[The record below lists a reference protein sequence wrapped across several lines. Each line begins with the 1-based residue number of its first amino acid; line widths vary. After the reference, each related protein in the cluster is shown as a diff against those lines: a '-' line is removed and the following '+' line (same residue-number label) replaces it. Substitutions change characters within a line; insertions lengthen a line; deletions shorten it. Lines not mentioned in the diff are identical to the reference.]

1 MYKLIIKK
9 TLILVCFVCFTII
22 SIVAQNLTS
31 NPMSYYGI
39 GEYQRVSHSVLGGLG
54 NASEAYVDSTFL
66 NIYNP
71 ASYAFL
77 AKGQPLFSTGLGT
90 RISNYQENGNSSLSS
105 VTQMTHFA
113 LGVPFG
119 KRFGLVMGIKPYAK
133 KGYDFIDENTFS
145 TDTIINRYYGS
156 GSINESFLGF
166 SVAILNQTNRKLSV
180 GLNGSYLFGK
190 VIDARSSRLSSTLSG
205 GIEESS
211 LELKGIHS
219 NFGLYFEETFAK
231 GNSFS
236 LAYIIDPSQKMNAF
250 STLDLYQSVDITDV
264 NYFYRLDSTG
274 SIQGEMNSPLR
285 MTIAGSY
292 KFRFNDANKK
302 DGYLKKSEIALNGS
316 FNFVDYSNY
325 SLTTDNYSDL
335 TSYVN
340 TQKIAL
346 GVQYT
351 PEVQFLSAAMNT
363 TMMQR
368 MRYRVGGYFGALP
381 IQLNS
386 NTLNDLG
393 VTAGFGIPIKIQKSL
408 TSFNLSF
415 GYGVRKSNNP
425 ASFSEHYFSIN
436 AGIIIAPANF
446 EKWFVKRKYD

>member
-1 MYKLIIKK
+1 MYRLNIKK
-9 TLILVCFVCFTII
+9 SLSLVCFVCFTII
-22 SIVAQNLTS
+22 PIVAQNLTS

-39 GEYQRVSHSVLGGLG
+39 GEYQQVNHSVLGGLG
-54 NASEAYVDSTFL
+54 NASEAYVDSTYL
-66 NIYNP
+66 NFYNP

-77 AKGQPLFSTGLGT
+77 AKGQPLFSTGIGT
-90 RISNYQENGNSSLSS
+90 RLSTYEEKGYSSFSN

-133 KGYDFIDENTFS
+133 KGYDFINENTYS
-145 TDTIINRYYGS
+145 TDTIINRHYGS

-166 SVAILNQTNRKLSV
+166 SVAILNQVNRKLSV
-180 GLNGSYLFGK
+180 GLNGSYLFGT
-190 VIDARSSRLSSTLSG
+190 VMDARSSRLSSTMSG

-211 LELKGIHS
+211 LELKGIHT
-219 NFGLYFEETFAK
+219 NFGLYFEETLAK

-236 LAYIIDPSQKMNAF
+236 FAYMIAPSQKMNVF
-250 STLDLYQSVDITDV
+250 SAIDLYQSSDVTDV
-264 NYFYRLDSTG
+264 TYFYRLDSTG
-274 SIQGEMNSPLR
+274 TIKGEMNSPLK

-316 FNFVDYSNY
+316 FNFVDYSAY
-325 SLTTDNYSDL
+325 SLTTSNYSDF
-335 TSYVN
+335 TSYQN
-340 TQKIAL
+340 SQKFAL

-363 TMMQR
+363 SMMQR
-368 MRYRVGGYFGALP
+368 MRYRVGGYFGTLP

-386 NTLNDLG
+386 NTVNDFG

-408 TSFNLSF
+408 SSFNLSC
-415 GYGVRKSNNP
+415 GYGVRETNS
-425 ASFSEHYFSIN
+425 STSLSEHYFSIN

>member
-1 MYKLIIKK
+1 MYRHNIKK
-9 TLILVCFVCFTII
+9 TLPLVCLVCFTIMP
-22 SIVAQNLTS
+22 IVAQNLTS
-31 NPMSYYGI
+31 NPISYYGI
-39 GEYQRVSHSVLGGLG
+39 GEYQQVNHSVLGGLG
-54 NASEAYVDSTFL
+54 GASEAYVDSTYL
-66 NIYNP
+66 NFYNP

-77 AKGQPLFSTGLGT
+77 AKGQPLFSTGIGSRFST
-90 RISNYQENGNSSLSS
+90 FEENGNSSFSN

-119 KRFGLVMGIKPYAK
+119 KRFGLVIGLKPYAK
-133 KGYDFIDENTFS
+133 KGYDFIDENTYS

-166 SVAILNQTNRKLSV
+166 SVAILNQNNLKLSI
-180 GLNGSYLFGK
+180 GLNGSYLFGS
-190 VIDARSSRLSSTLSG
+190 VMDARSSRLSSTMSG
-205 GIEESS
+205 GIEEST
-211 LELKGIHS
+211 LEIKGIHT
-219 NFGLYFEETFAK
+219 NLGVYFEQTLAK

-236 LAYIIDPSQKMNAF
+236 LAYMIDPSQKLNVF
-250 STLDLYQSVDITDV
+250 SSIDLYQSADVTDIT
-264 NYFYRLDSTG
+264 YFYRLDSTG
-274 SIQGEMNSPLR
+274 SIKGEMNSPLK

-302 DGYLKKSEIALNGS
+302 DGYLKKSEIAFNGS
-316 FNFVDYSNY
+316 FNYVDYSTY
-325 SLTTDNYSDL
+325 SLITTIYNDL
-335 TSYVN
+335 TSFQN

-363 TMMQR
+363 NLMQR
-368 MRYRVGGYFGALP
+368 MRYRVGGYYGSLP

-386 NTLNDLG
+386 NTVSDLG
-393 VTAGFGIPIKIQKSL
+393 LTAGFGIPIKIQKSL
-408 TSFNLSF
+408 SSFNLSC
-415 GYGVRKSNNP
+415 GYGVRKTNS
-425 ASFSEHYFSIN
+425 STSLSEHYFSIN